1 MDAIYLDFSKAF
13 DSVPHRRLLL
23 KLEAYGIKGSLLR
36 WLESFLTG
44 RRQRVAVNGNLS
56 SWAPV
61 DSGVP
66 QGSVLGPLLFIC
78 YVNDMPE
85 VVHSAL
91 RMFADDTKI
100 FRQVDS
106 EEDKENLQSDLKTL
120 KDWADTWQLRFNAS
134 KCKVMHLGWNN
145 HCHEYI
151 MEQNDSQVIL
161 TVTECEKDLG
171 VNVDRNLKF
180 SNHAEIV
187 SNKANR

>member
-91 RMFADDTKI
+91 RMFADDTK
-100 FRQVDS
+100 FSV
-106 EEDKENLQSDLKTL
+106 E
-120 KDWADTWQLRFNAS
+120 
-134 KCKVMHLGWNN
+134 
-145 HCHEYI
+145 
-151 MEQNDSQVIL
+151 L
-161 TVTECEKDLG
+161 TVRRIKRIY
-171 VNVDRNLKF
+171 NQ
-180 SNHAEIV
+180 I
-187 SNKANR
+187 